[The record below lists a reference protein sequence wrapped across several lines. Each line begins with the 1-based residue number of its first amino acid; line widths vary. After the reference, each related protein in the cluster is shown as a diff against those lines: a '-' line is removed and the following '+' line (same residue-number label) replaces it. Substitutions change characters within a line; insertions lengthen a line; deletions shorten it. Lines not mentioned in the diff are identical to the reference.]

1 MLKKGDKAPPFPD
14 GVLKTFD
21 GESLDMETLTE
32 EGCVVIVFLRGF
44 S

>member
-1 MLKKGDKAPPFPD
+1 MLKKGDKAPRFPD

-21 GESLDMETLTE
+21 GESLDMETLTDG
-32 EGCVVIVFLRGF
+32 GCFVMVFLRGF